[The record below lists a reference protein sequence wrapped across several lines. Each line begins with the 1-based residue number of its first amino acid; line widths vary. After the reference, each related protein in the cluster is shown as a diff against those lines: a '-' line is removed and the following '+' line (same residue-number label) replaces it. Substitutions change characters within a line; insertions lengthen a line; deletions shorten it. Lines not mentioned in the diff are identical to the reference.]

1 MVTLRPPFR
10 AENMEG
16 LYNRVI
22 KGQFNK
28 ISDRF
33 SNDLTEIIK
42 LLIQVQ
48 PEMRP
53 TCGKK
58 NYLKLFRPNFKT
70 SYHSKAT

>member
-1 MVTLRPPFR
+1 MITLRPPFR

-33 SNDLTEIIK
+33 SSDLSEIVK
-42 LLIQVQ
+42 TLIQVQ
-48 PEMRP
+48 PEGRP
-53 TCGKK
+53 SCGK
-58 NYLKLFRPNFKT
+58 
-70 SYHSKAT
+70 

>member
-33 SNDLTEIIK
+33 SPDLSEVIK

-53 TCGKK
+53 TCGKII
-58 NYLKLFRPNFKT
+58 NN
-70 SYHSKAT
+70 

>member
-1 MVTLRPPFR
+1 MITLRPPFR

-16 LYNRVI
+16 LYNKVV

-33 SNDLTEIIK
+33 STDLHEIVK
-42 LLIQVQ
+42 LLLQVQ

-53 TCGKK
+53 GCGKYF
-58 NYLKLFRPNFKT
+58 YLI
-70 SYHSKAT
+70 

>member
-1 MVTLRPPFR
+1 MITLRPPFR

-33 SNDLTEIIK
+33 SSDLSEIVK
-42 LLIQVQ
+42 TLIQVQ
-48 PEMRP
+48 PESRP
-53 TCGKK
+53 SCGKF
-58 NYLKLFRPNFKT
+58 YT
-70 SYHSKAT
+70 

>member
-1 MVTLRPPFR
+1 MVTLKPPFR

-28 ISDRF
+28 ISEKF
-33 SNDLTEIIK
+33 SSDLSEIIK

-48 PEMRP
+48 PETRP
-53 TCGKK
+53 SCGII
-58 NYLKLFRPNFKT
+58 FFKF
-70 SYHSKAT
+70 KIKF

>member
-1 MVTLRPPFR
+1 MITLRPPFR

-28 ISDRF
+28 ISDKF
-33 SNDLTEIIK
+33 SNDLWEVVK

-53 TCGKK
+53 NCGKK
-58 NYLKLFRPNFKT
+58 NNL
-70 SYHSKAT
+70 

>member
-1 MVTLRPPFR
+1 MITLRPPFR

-33 SNDLTEIIK
+33 SSDLSEIVK
-42 LLIQVQ
+42 TLIQVQ
-48 PEMRP
+48 PESRP
-53 TCGKK
+53 SCGKF
-58 NYLKLFRPNFKT
+58 NT
-70 SYHSKAT
+70 